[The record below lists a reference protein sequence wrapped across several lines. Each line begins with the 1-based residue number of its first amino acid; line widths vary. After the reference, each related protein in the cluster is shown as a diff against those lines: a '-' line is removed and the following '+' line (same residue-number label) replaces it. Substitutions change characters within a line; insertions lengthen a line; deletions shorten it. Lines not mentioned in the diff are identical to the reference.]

1 MHVGNCP
8 DCRNERELAAAKA
21 ETAAMQTQ
29 LDAWHSVFGTS
40 QLSHAQAAREQA
52 EKDVERLTKERD
64 VLLACIGTPEKIE
77 RELWHEGKV
86 VAHAT
91 ASLIMTKDIP
101 DSLRSQYDFLNEPF
115 GRYPDVPRQA
125 TATKETT

>member
-1 MHVGNCP
+1 MKSEIADGVYDNTGTMH
-8 DCRNERELAAAKA
+8 
-21 ETAAMQTQ
+21 
-29 LDAWHSVFGTS
+29 
-40 QLSHAQAAREQA
+40 
-52 EKDVERLTKERD
+52 
-64 VLLACIGTPEKIE
+64 

-115 GRYPDVPRQA
+115 GHYPDVPRLA
-125 TATKETT
+125 AAIAFFKAAKKSFDAMNKEEK